1 MPWKIRGGYNAEIYE
16 DDGGEH
22 RAICRLWGQ
31 GTARGRRDARMMYA
45 APEMYRLLRRAL
57 PRVDAG
63 SRRLRA
69 EMERIIESI
78 DEEDKA

>member
-1 MPWKIRGGYNAEIYE
+1 MKWTLNDNYNPNVIDETGKVICSIYGY
-16 DDGGEH
+16 
-22 RAICRLWGQ
+22 
-31 GTARGRRDARMMYA
+31 GTPEGLRNARMICA
-45 APEMYRLLRRAL
+45 APEMYKLLRRAL
-57 PRVDAG
+57 PCVDAG

>member
-1 MPWKIRGGYNAEIYE
+1 MKWTLNDNYNPNVVDETGTVICTIHGYGIPE
-16 DDGGEH
+16 
-22 RAICRLWGQ
+22 
-31 GTARGRRDARMMYA
+31 GRRNARLICA
-45 APEMYRLLRRAL
+45 APEMYKLLRRAL

-78 DEEDKA
+78 DEENKA